1 MKESNIE
8 QIKAE
13 HMVMSYRFDTLEEK
27 LSSLETKIDQ
37 LLDQIIQQSKEHAI
51 VKEKL
56 ASAETE
62 LTHLKR
68 RLEKTEQEVISVR
81 VSLAKILGFG
91 AAGGGLAAGLL
102 EVLKLITN

>member
-1 MKESNIE
+1 MEESKIE

-37 LLDQIIQQSKEHAI
+37 LLDQIIEQSKEHAI

-56 ASAETE
+56 ATSEAETNN
-62 LTHLKR
+62 LKR
-68 RLEKTEQEVISVR
+68 RLDKMEQEVVTVR
-81 VSLAKILGFG
+81 VSLAKIVSFG

-102 EVLKLITN
+102 EMLKLVIK